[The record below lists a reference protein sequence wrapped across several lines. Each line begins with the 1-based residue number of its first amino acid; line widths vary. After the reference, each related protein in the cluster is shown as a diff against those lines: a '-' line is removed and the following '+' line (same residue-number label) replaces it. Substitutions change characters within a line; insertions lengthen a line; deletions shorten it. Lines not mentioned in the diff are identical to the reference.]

1 MAPTIVIFGVPTALG
16 GHLSGM
22 ELAPHGLRQLG
33 LVDRLQA
40 RPGLAGIS
48 IADAGDL
55 IIDPGFRS
63 DADPRAKNRAL
74 IREFLPREAA
84 RVTELMQDDA
94 GDGRQLLILGGDCTA
109 HVGAMAGLRRQ
120 GPARRLAI
128 AWFDAHGDF
137 NTPDSTPSGNVWGM
151 PFAMIA
157 GRGDK
162 ELVAAAAG
170 PTVADEDAAL
180 FGGQVLDE
188 LESRALAASAIAHF
202 GAGMLATEAGTAAVR
217 AWAEMVARRVDGLY
231 IAIDMDCLNGPDG
244 WAVTM
249 PEPDGITLET
259 AVGIVRILAGAMLVL
274 GFGATGI
281 TLGNG
286 NAAQTAD
293 AVAALAEAAFAA

>member
-1 MAPTIVIFGVPTALG
+1 MAPTIVILGVPTALG

-22 ELAPHGLRQLG
+22 ELAPDGLRQLG

-40 RPGLAGIS
+40 RPGLGEAS
-48 IADAGDL
+48 MVDAGNVE
-55 IIDPGFRS
+55 IDPGFRP
-63 DADPRAKNRAL
+63 DADPRAKNREL
-74 IREFLPREAA
+74 ICAFLPREAA
-84 RVTELMQDDA
+84 RVREIIQD
-94 GDGRQLLILGGDCTA
+94 GTGEGRQLLILGGDCTA
-109 HVGAMAGLRRQ
+109 HAGAMAGWRRQ
-120 GPARRLAI
+120 DSARRLAI

-137 NTPDSTPSGNVWGM
+137 NTPDRTPSGNVWGM
-151 PFAMIA
+151 PLAMIT
-157 GRGDK
+157 GRGD
-162 ELVAAAAG
+162 EDLVAAAAG

-188 LESRALAASAIAHF
+188 LESRALAMSAIAHF
-202 GAGMLATEAGTAAVR
+202 GAGLLATEAGAAAVG
-217 AWAEMVARRVDGLY
+217 AWAAVVARRVDGLY

-244 WAVTM
+244 WAVTF
-249 PEPDGITLET
+249 PEPNGITLET
-259 AVGIVRILAGAMLVL
+259 AVGIVRILAGAMPVV